1 MSAKG
6 PKGPFALPR
15 VGVIRL
21 GLATG
26 AAALLAIL
34 AVQLAR
40 VDGSLGRAYGPDRL
54 IKALDD
60 SDPSGGV
67 PDHAATNARKAL
79 ATRPIDGR
87 AYRVLGQLAMEEG
100 DDARAGDLLG
110 IAAERWPRDRMAQA
124 LLAQRAFADNDSAA
138 AVMHLDALLRVAPDI
153 RPAMFAEMV
162 GLLEFPEFRSAL
174 IDRMAVDPPWRA
186 ALVRTLR
193 ASDTPPAPALAFLE
207 ELASRQA
214 LKDDELQTRVALL
227 GRAGQ
232 PQQAREAW
240 LASVDPAAH
249 NAADLV
255 FDGGFEHSEVDGGYG
270 WQMRPAAGL
279 AIGADISNPHSGDH
293 SLAITFHG
301 RAVQFANLQQSLA
314 LPAGTYRLSAS
325 ADNRTGSSRPFV
337 LQLAC
342 DSAKTPIAEL
352 PLPQS
357 PGWQMAEASFSVT
370 ASCPAQRLVLRHTGR
385 NAAERQI
392 RGTVYVDD
400 IQIVPISD

>member
-1 MSAKG
+1 M
-6 PKGPFALPR
+6 
-15 VGVIRL
+15 
-21 GLATG
+21 ATG
-26 AAALLAIL
+26 AAALLAVL

-40 VDGSLGRAYGPDRL
+40 VDGSLGQAYGPDRL

-60 SDPSGGV
+60 SDPSGGL

-87 AYRVLGQLAMEEG
+87 AYRVLGQVAMEEG
-100 DDARAGDLLG
+100 NDARAGDLLG

-153 RPAMFAEMV
+153 RPAMFTEMV
-162 GLLEFPEFRSAL
+162 GLLQFPEFRSAL

-186 ALVRTLR
+186 ALIRALR
-193 ASDTPPAPALAFLE
+193 SDDAPARPALAFLD
-207 ELASRQA
+207 ELAKRQP
-214 LKDDELQTRVALL
+214 LTDDELETRVALL

-232 PQQAREAW
+232 PHQAREAW
-240 LASVDPAAH
+240 LASLDPATHTAG
-249 NAADLV
+249 LV
-255 FDGGFEHSEVDGGYG
+255 FDGGFEHPEVHGGYG
-270 WQMRPAAGL
+270 WQIRPAAGL
-279 AIGADISNPHSGDH
+279 AIGADTSNPHSGDH

-342 DSAKTPIAEL
+342 DSTKTPIAEL

-357 PGWQMAEASFSVT
+357 PGWQIAEASFSVT

-400 IQIVPISD
+400 IKIVPISD